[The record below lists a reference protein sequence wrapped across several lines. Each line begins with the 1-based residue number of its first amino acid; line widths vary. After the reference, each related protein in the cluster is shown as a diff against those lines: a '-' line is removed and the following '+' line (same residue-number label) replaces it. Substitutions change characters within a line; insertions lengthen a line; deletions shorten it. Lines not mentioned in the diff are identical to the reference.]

1 MVKANAIPCDNA
13 FTILIILCYV
23 NIFYARTRV
32 SPLTLAFVP
41 FNGDKSALDTFIIPF
56 FKYNSFVSE

>member
-1 MVKANAIPCDNA
+1 MVKANAIQCDNA

-23 NIFYARTRV
+23 NIFYARTNV

-41 FNGDKSALDTFIIPF
+41 FNGDKLT
-56 FKYNSFVSE
+56 